1 MQMNDIDEDGSSI
14 ILSQL
19 HQQEMNDIEKNVK
32 DLNAEIMTQGIVTN
46 NISIVTFDIEYLQK
60 LSWVP

>member
-1 MQMNDIDEDGSSI
+1 MNDIDEDGSSI

-46 NISIVTFDIEYLQK
+46 NISIVTFDIEYLQR
-60 LSWVP
+60 LSWLP

>member
-1 MQMNDIDEDGSSI
+1 MNDIDEDGSSI

-46 NISIVTFDIEYLQK
+46 NISIVTFDIEYLQR

>member
-1 MQMNDIDEDGSSI
+1 MNDIDEDGSSI

-60 LSWVP
+60 LSWLP

>member
-1 MQMNDIDEDGSSI
+1 MNDIDEDGSSI

-32 DLNAEIMTQGIVTN
+32 DLNAEIMTQGMVTN
-46 NISIVTFDIEYLQK
+46 NISIVTFDI
-60 LSWVP
+60 

>member
-1 MQMNDIDEDGSSI
+1 MNDIDEDGSSI

-32 DLNAEIMTQGIVTN
+32 DLNAEITRNSNQQI
-46 NISIVTFDIEYLQK
+46 DIYRHI
-60 LSWVP
+60 

>member
-1 MQMNDIDEDGSSI
+1 MNDIDEDGSSI

-46 NISIVTFDIEYLQK
+46 NMSIVTFDIEYLQK
-60 LSWVP
+60 LSWLP

>member
-1 MQMNDIDEDGSSI
+1 MNDIDEDGSSI

>member
-1 MQMNDIDEDGSSI
+1 MNDIDEDGSSI

-46 NISIVTFDIEYLQK
+46 KKTCIVTFNIEYLQR
-60 LSWVP
+60 LSWRP

>member
-1 MQMNDIDEDGSSI
+1 MNDIDEDGSSI

-46 NISIVTFDIEYLQK
+46 NISIVTFDIEYLQR
-60 LSWVP
+60 LSWRP

>member
-1 MQMNDIDEDGSSI
+1 MNDIDEDGSSI

-46 NISIVTFDIEYLQK
+46 NISIVTFNIEYLQK
-60 LSWVP
+60 LSWLP

>member
-1 MQMNDIDEDGSSI
+1 MNDIDEDGSSI

-46 NISIVTFDIEYLQK
+46 NTSIVTFDIEYLQK